1 MPFFIK
7 RKNTR
12 QIKVGDVKV
21 GGNAPVVVQSMTNT
35 FTQDVPAT
43 VSQIQHLEMAG
54 CEIVRMAVPD
64 QEAAEAISSI
74 KEKVSIPIIADIHF
88 DYRLAISAARAGADG
103 LRLNPGNIGGD
114 KKVKAVVDCAKALNI
129 PIRIGV
135 NSGSLEKDILKRY
148 NGASAEAMVESA
160 LRHIDLIKSFDFHNI
175 KISIKAS
182 DVHRTVDAYRLLSS
196 KTDLPLHVG
205 VTEAGGLYSGI
216 VKSSLGIGM
225 LLAEGIGDTIRV
237 SLTRDPVEEVRVGYE
252 ILKALDIRRYGP
264 DIISCPTCGRCKIDL
279 FNIVERIEKA
289 LLLNPLPIKLAI
301 MGCVVNGP
309 GEAKEADIG
318 IAGGDGTGILFK
330 KGKIIKKF
338 PEEKLVEVLLAE
350 VEKFNKHRNSEWENK
365 TKLR

>member
-1 MPFFIK
+1 

-12 QIKVGDVKV
+12 QIKIGNVKV

-43 VSQIQHLEMAG
+43 VSQIQRLEAAG
-54 CEIVRMAVPD
+54 CEIARIAVPD
-64 QEAAEAISSI
+64 PEAAEAISSI

-88 DYRLAISAARAGADG
+88 DYRLAIAAVRRGADG
-103 LRLNPGNIGGD
+103 LRINPGNIGSD
-114 KKVKAVVDCAKALNI
+114 KKVKAVVDCAKTFNI

-135 NSGSLEKDILKRY
+135 NSGSLEKDILKKY

-225 LLAEGIGDTIRV
+225 LLSEGIGDTIRV
-237 SLTRDPVEEVRVGYE
+237 SLTRDPVEEIRVGYE
-252 ILKALDIRRYGP
+252 ILKALDIRRHGP

-279 FNIVERIEKA
+279 
-289 LLLNPLPIKLAI
+289 
-301 MGCVVNGP
+301 
-309 GEAKEADIG
+309 
-318 IAGGDGTGILFK
+318 
-330 KGKIIKKF
+330 
-338 PEEKLVEVLLAE
+338 
-350 VEKFNKHRNSEWENK
+350 
-365 TKLR
+365 